1 MASRPDE
8 DSGLRQERA
17 NLARESLIARREEVL
32 TQRLIV
38 AGHSHTLAL
47 IEGAERDVAS
57 GSFASLNASL
67 EVSLLA
73 KWRGAM
79 VGARWSGSGFK
90 RLAATSSLVDF
101 VVGSE
106 ATHVALMW
114 LGNQMSVRALQL
126 NGAPFDVILPS
137 EDRHDVD
144 PSLQLIPYSVVRS
157 YVAARLETNPALLC
171 ILDTLRDR
179 EVRVCLLGPP
189 PPLPGP
195 AARERLAQSPHFVAV
210 MEQLNLNP
218 TDARIVADPVRNRL
232 RSVMLETYASFAASH
247 GADFVPPP
255 EEATDRAGMLAA
267 PYWTDDA
274 THGNS
279 AYGALYMRRVLN
291 WLGSWSDG

>member
-1 MASRPDE
+1 MTD
-8 DSGLRQERA
+8 
-17 NLARESLIARREEVL
+17 
-32 TQRLIV
+32 RLIV

-57 GSFASLNASL
+57 GSFASVNASL
-67 EVSLLA
+67 EVSFLA
-73 KWRGAM
+73 KWREAM
-79 VGARWSGSGFK
+79 VGARWSGSGFE
-90 RLAATSSLVDF
+90 RLAPSGSLVDF
-101 VVGSE
+101 VVGSG
-106 ATHVALMW
+106 AAHVALMW
-114 LGNQMSVRALQL
+114 LGNQMSVRALLL
-126 NGAPFDVILPS
+126 NGPPFDVILPN
-137 EDRHDVD
+137 EDEHDVD

-157 YVAARLETNPALLC
+157 SVAARLEKDPALLP

-189 PPLPGP
+189 PPLPEP

-232 RSVMLETYASFAASH
+232 RSVMLDTYASFAASH
-247 GADFVPPP
+247 GADFLPPP
-255 EEATDRAGMLAA
+255 REATDPAGMLAA

-279 AYGALYMRRVLN
+279 AYGALYMRSILK
-291 WLGSWSDG
+291 WLGSWSDE